1 MIDILIIVVFFSL
14 LNLFLPMIFSLHKVP
29 FKDFTYIGG
38 DVSGKTELSK
48 RLALSADNLK
58 ETLPLFL
65 ALSIFFFITSMGM
78 VSNEWKYI
86 YKKVILLSY
95 LIFLYSSKCAVFI
108 YTKVNKTDE
117 KSQIARDNSS
127 PKIEPKIDFNNLK
140 NQPVQNY
147 SGQAVDTNVVE
158 QKEIDLKEKVI
169 KSNEGL
175 D

>member
-65 ALSIFFFITSMGM
+65 ALSILSIQMG
-78 VSNEWKYI
+78 V
-86 YKKVILLSY
+86 
-95 LIFLYSSKCAVFI
+95 
-108 YTKVNKTDE
+108 
-117 KSQIARDNSS
+117 DNSLPMHVWLFS
-127 PKIEPKIDFNNLK
+127 RIIYLLGSVFNVYTIPLIRPLVWLPSIGAIAWMACNL
-140 NQPVQNY
+140 V
-147 SGQAVDTNVVE
+147 
-158 QKEIDLKEKVI
+158 
-169 KSNEGL
+169 
-175 D
+175 

>member
-65 ALSIFFFITSMGM
+65 ALSILSIQMG
-78 VSNEWKYI
+78 V
-86 YKKVILLSY
+86 
-95 LIFLYSSKCAVFI
+95 
-108 YTKVNKTDE
+108 
-117 KSQIARDNSS
+117 DNSLPMHVWLFS
-127 PKIEPKIDFNNLK
+127 RIIYLLGSIFNVYTIPLIRPLVWLPSIGVIAWMACNL
-140 NQPVQNY
+140 
-147 SGQAVDTNVVE
+147 
-158 QKEIDLKEKVI
+158 I
-169 KSNEGL
+169 
-175 D
+175 

>member
-65 ALSIFFFITSMGM
+65 ALSILSMQLG
-78 VSNEWKYI
+78 V
-86 YKKVILLSY
+86 
-95 LIFLYSSKCAVFI
+95 
-108 YTKVNKTDE
+108 
-117 KSQIARDNSS
+117 DNSLPMHVWLFS
-127 PKIEPKIDFNNLK
+127 RIIYLLGSVFNVYTIPMIRPLVWLPSIGAIAWMACNL
-140 NQPVQNY
+140 V
-147 SGQAVDTNVVE
+147 
-158 QKEIDLKEKVI
+158 
-169 KSNEGL
+169 
-175 D
+175 

>member
-65 ALSIFFFITSMGM
+65 ALSILSIQMG
-78 VSNEWKYI
+78 V
-86 YKKVILLSY
+86 
-95 LIFLYSSKCAVFI
+95 
-108 YTKVNKTDE
+108 
-117 KSQIARDNSS
+117 DNSLPMQVWLFS
-127 PKIEPKIDFNNLK
+127 RIIYLLGSIFNVYTIPLIRPLVWLPSIGAIAWMACNL
-140 NQPVQNY
+140 
-147 SGQAVDTNVVE
+147 
-158 QKEIDLKEKVI
+158 I
-169 KSNEGL
+169 
-175 D
+175 

>member
-65 ALSIFFFITSMGM
+65 ALSILSIQMG
-78 VSNEWKYI
+78 V
-86 YKKVILLSY
+86 
-95 LIFLYSSKCAVFI
+95 
-108 YTKVNKTDE
+108 
-117 KSQIARDNSS
+117 DNSLPMHVWLFS
-127 PKIEPKIDFNNLK
+127 RIIYLLGSIFNVYTIPLIRPLVWLPSIGAIAWMACNL
-140 NQPVQNY
+140 V
-147 SGQAVDTNVVE
+147 
-158 QKEIDLKEKVI
+158 
-169 KSNEGL
+169 
-175 D
+175 

>member
-65 ALSIFFFITSMGM
+65 ALSILSIQMG
-78 VSNEWKYI
+78 V
-86 YKKVILLSY
+86 
-95 LIFLYSSKCAVFI
+95 
-108 YTKVNKTDE
+108 
-117 KSQIARDNSS
+117 DNSLPMNVWLFS
-127 PKIEPKIDFNNLK
+127 RIIYLLGSVFNVYTIPMIRPLVWLPSIGAIAWMACNL
-140 NQPVQNY
+140 V
-147 SGQAVDTNVVE
+147 
-158 QKEIDLKEKVI
+158 
-169 KSNEGL
+169 
-175 D
+175 

>member
-65 ALSIFFFITSMGM
+65 ALSILSIQMG
-78 VSNEWKYI
+78 V
-86 YKKVILLSY
+86 
-95 LIFLYSSKCAVFI
+95 
-108 YTKVNKTDE
+108 
-117 KSQIARDNSS
+117 DNSLPMHVWIFS
-127 PKIEPKIDFNNLK
+127 RIFYLLGSIFNVYTIPLIRPLVWLPSIGAIAWMACNL
-140 NQPVQNY
+140 
-147 SGQAVDTNVVE
+147 
-158 QKEIDLKEKVI
+158 I
-169 KSNEGL
+169 
-175 D
+175 